1 MAGTETAAERV
12 FTPEFFQD
20 PHSVQAVLRAE
31 APAREVV
38 TPNGLRVWIVSR
50 YEEAKAVLA
59 DPAVR
64 KNSAGLRAAIA
75 RNRADV
81 RKAPNGALDLSQHML
96 SMDPP
101 DHTRLRRLVTKA
113 FTARRI
119 ERMRPR
125 IEEITAGLL
134 GRLSAGDEVDLLD
147 VFAFPLPITVISE
160 LLGVD
165 HEDRDEFRRY
175 SNSLITTTG
184 PEEARATGSWMA
196 TYFTEL
202 IAAKRAA
209 PGEDLLSALIET
221 SEDSD
226 RFSERE
232 LVSMAFLLLVAG
244 HETTVNLIGNGVLA
258 LLTNPEQLGRL
269 RADLSL
275 MPGAVEEFLRFRSP
289 VNMATF
295 RFTAE
300 PVVLGDVTIP
310 AGSVV
315 LVGLGSANR
324 DEDRFEQADRL
335 DITRPVG
342 GHLAFGHGIHYC
354 LGAPLA
360 RLEGEIAFRGL
371 LTAFPNMKLATPV
384 SELRWRASVPIHG
397 LEKLPVVL

>member
-1 MAGTETAAERV
+1 MTGTETAPDDL
-12 FTPEFFQD
+12 FSYEFFQD
-20 PHSVQAVLRAE
+20 PQSFQAALRAE
-31 APAREVV
+31 APARPVL
-38 TPNGLRVWIVSR
+38 TPNGFRVWIVTR

-59 DPAVR
+59 DPTVQKGNAGMGEVMA
-64 KNSAGLRAAIA
+64 KNRVGDNEGRPFAEEL
-75 RNRADV
+75 NH
-81 RKAPNGALDLSQHML
+81 HML
-96 SMDPP
+96 AMDPP

-119 ERMRPR
+119 EQMRPR
-125 IEEITAGLL
+125 IEKITAELL
-134 GRLSAGDEVDLLD
+134 GRLSAGDQVDLLD

-165 HEDRDEFRRY
+165 DEDRDDFRRY
-175 SNSLITTTG
+175 SNTLIASSG
-184 PEEARATGSWMA
+184 PEETRAAGVWMVN
-196 TYFTEL
+196 YFTKL
-202 IAAKRAA
+202 IAAKRAN

-226 RFSERE
+226 RFSEQE

-258 LLTNPEQLGRL
+258 LLTNPEQLARL
-269 RADLSL
+269 KADPSL
-275 MPGAVEEFLRFRSP
+275 MAGAVEEFLRFRSP
-289 VNMATF
+289 VNMSTF
-295 RFTAE
+295 RFTTE

-310 AGSVV
+310 ADSLV

-324 DEDRFEQADRL
+324 DEDRFEHADQL
-335 DITRPVG
+335 DITRPMG

-371 LTAFPNMKLATPV
+371 LAAFPDLKLAVPA
-384 SELRWRASVPIHG
+384 SQLRWRISMLVHG

>member
-1 MAGTETAAERV
+1 MTGTETAPETL

-20 PHSVQAVLRAE
+20 PQTFQAELRAE
-31 APAREVV
+31 TPARAVI
-38 TPNGLRVWIVSR
+38 TPNGFRVWVVSR

-59 DPAVR
+59 DPTVQ
-64 KNSAGLRAAIA
+64 KNTAGMREVMAGNRVGDTEA
-75 RNRADV
+75 REF
-81 RKAPNGALDLSQHML
+81 APDLSQHML

-119 ERMRPR
+119 EQMRPR
-125 IEEITAGLL
+125 IEEITAELL

-165 HEDRDEFRRY
+165 DEDREQFRRA
-175 SNSLITTTG
+175 SNTLISSGG
-184 PEEARATGSWMA
+184 PEETRAAGQWMVG
-196 TYFTEL
+196 YFTRL
-202 IAAKRAA
+202 IAAKRAE
-209 PGEDLLSALIET
+209 PGDDLLSALIET

-226 RFSERE
+226 RFSEQE

-244 HETTVNLIGNGVLA
+244 HETTVNLIGNGMLA
-258 LLTNPEQLGRL
+258 LLSHPDQLAKL
-269 RADLSL
+269 KADPSL

-289 VNMATF
+289 VNMSTF
-295 RFTAE
+295 RFTTE

-310 AGSVV
+310 ADSLV

-324 DEDRFEQADRL
+324 DEDRFEHADQL

-371 LTAFPNMKLATPV
+371 LAAFPDMKLAVAPDDLT
-384 SELRWRASVPIHG
+384 WRISILVHG

>member
-1 MAGTETAAERV
+1 MTGTETAYEL

-20 PHSVQAVLRAE
+20 PQTFQAALRAE

-38 TPNGLRVWIVSR
+38 TPNGFRVWVVTR
-50 YEEAKAVLA
+50 YDEGKAVLA
-59 DPAVR
+59 DPTVQ
-64 KNSAGLRAAIA
+64 KNSAGMREAMAKNKVDEGEA
-75 RNRADV
+75 REF
-81 RKAPNGALDLSQHML
+81 APDLSHHML

-119 ERMRPR
+119 EQMRPR
-125 IEEITAGLL
+125 IEEITAELL
-134 GRLSAGDEVDLLD
+134 AKLTAGDEVDLLD

-165 HEDRDEFRRY
+165 DEDREQFRRA
-175 SNSLITTTG
+175 SNTLIASSG
-184 PEEARATGSWMA
+184 PEETQAAGQWMA
-196 TYFTEL
+196 GYL
-202 IAAKRAA
+202 MKLVAAKRAT

-221 SEDSD
+221 SDDSD
-226 RFSERE
+226 RFSEQE

-258 LLTNPEQLGRL
+258 LLTNPDQLARL
-269 RADLSL
+269 KADPSL
-275 MPGAVEEFLRFRSP
+275 MASAVDEFLRYRSP
-289 VNMATF
+289 VNMSTF
-295 RFTAE
+295 RFTTE
-300 PVVLGDVTIP
+300 PVVLGEVTIP
-310 AGSVV
+310 ADSLV

-324 DEDRFEQADRL
+324 DENRFDNADEL
-335 DITRPVG
+335 DISRPVG

-360 RLEGEIAFRGL
+360 RLEGEIAFRAL
-371 LTAFPNMKLATPV
+371 LAAFPDLTLATAAEDLEWRV
-384 SELRWRASVPIHG
+384 SVLIHG

>member
-1 MAGTETAAERV
+1 MTGTETPIQEL

-20 PHSVQAVLRAE
+20 PQTFQAALRAE
-31 APAREVV
+31 APARPVT
-38 TPNGLRVWIVSR
+38 TPNGFRVWVISR

-59 DPAVR
+59 DPTVQ
-64 KNSAGLRAAIA
+64 KNSAGMRVAMENNKTPGHEA
-75 RNRADV
+75 REF
-81 RKAPNGALDLSQHML
+81 APDLSAHML

-119 ERMRPR
+119 EQMRPR
-125 IEEITAGLL
+125 IEEITAELL
-134 GRLSAGDEVDLLD
+134 GKLTTGDEVDLLD

-165 HEDRDEFRRY
+165 DEDREQFRRA
-175 SNSLITTTG
+175 SNTLIASSG
-184 PEEARATGSWMA
+184 AEATQAAGQWMA
-196 TYFTEL
+196 GYL
-202 IAAKRAA
+202 MKLVAAKRAN
-209 PGEDLLSALIET
+209 PGEDLLSALVET
-221 SEDSD
+221 SDDSD
-226 RFSERE
+226 RFSEQE

-244 HETTVNLIGNGVLA
+244 HETTVNLIGNGMLA
-258 LLTNPEQLGRL
+258 LLTNPDQLEKL
-269 RADLSL
+269 KADPSL
-275 MPGAVEEFLRFRSP
+275 MAGAVDEFLRFRSP
-289 VNMATF
+289 VNMSTF
-295 RFTAE
+295 RFTTE
-300 PVVLGDVTIP
+300 PVVVGDVTIP
-310 AGSVV
+310 ADQLV

-324 DEDRFEQADRL
+324 DEDRFEHADEL

-371 LTAFPNMKLATPV
+371 LKAVPDMKLAAST
-384 SELRWRASVPIHG
+384 SELEWRISILIHG

>member
-1 MAGTETAAERV
+1 MTGTETAPANL

-20 PHSVQAVLRAE
+20 PQSFQAELRAE
-31 APAREVV
+31 APAREVI
-38 TPNGLRVWIVSR
+38 TPNGFRVWVVSR
-50 YEEAKAVLA
+50 YDEAKAVLA
-59 DPAVR
+59 DPTVQ
-64 KNSAGLRAAIA
+64 KNSAGMRNAMERNKTDEGGA
-75 RNRADV
+75 REFS
-81 RKAPNGALDLSQHML
+81 PDLNAHML

-119 ERMRPR
+119 EQMRPR
-125 IEEITAGLL
+125 IEEITAELL
-134 GRLSAGDEVDLLD
+134 GRLTAGDEVDLLD

-165 HEDRDEFRRY
+165 DKDRDEFRRA
-175 SNSLITTTG
+175 SNTLIASSG
-184 PEEARATGSWMA
+184 AEETQAAGKWMA
-196 TYFTEL
+196 GYL
-202 IAAKRAA
+202 MQLVAAKRAN

-226 RFSERE
+226 RFSEQE

-244 HETTVNLIGNGVLA
+244 HETTVNLIGNGMLA
-258 LLTNPEQLGRL
+258 LLNHPEQLAKL
-269 RADLSL
+269 KADPSL
-275 MPGAVEEFLRFRSP
+275 MAGAVEEFLRFRSP
-289 VNMATF
+289 VNMSTF
-295 RFTAE
+295 RFTTE
-300 PVVLGDVTIP
+300 PVVVGDVTIP
-310 AGSVV
+310 ADSLV

-324 DEDRFEQADRL
+324 DGDRFEHADEL
-335 DITRPVG
+335 DVTRPLG

-371 LTAFPNMKLATPV
+371 LTAFPDMKLAESAAELQWRV
-384 SELRWRASVPIHG
+384 SILIHG

>member
-1 MAGTETAAERV
+1 MTGTETAPENL

-20 PHSVQAVLRAE
+20 PQSFQAALRAD

-38 TPNGLRVWIVSR
+38 TPNGFRVWVITR

-59 DPAVR
+59 DPTVQ
-64 KNSAGLRAAIA
+64 KNIAGMRVAMEKNKTHDGEA
-75 RNRADV
+75 REF
-81 RKAPNGALDLSQHML
+81 APDLSAHML

-119 ERMRPR
+119 EQMRPR
-125 IEEITAGLL
+125 IEQITAELL

-165 HEDRDEFRRY
+165 DEDRDQFRHA
-175 SNSLITTTG
+175 SNTLIANSG
-184 PEEARATGSWMA
+184 PEETQRAGQWMA
-196 TYFTEL
+196 GYL
-202 IAAKRAA
+202 MKLVAAKRAN
-209 PGEDLLSALIET
+209 PGDDLLSALVET

-226 RFSERE
+226 RFSEQE

-258 LLTNPEQLGRL
+258 LLTNPDQLAKL
-269 RADLSL
+269 KADPSL
-275 MPGAVEEFLRFRSP
+275 VAGAVEEFLRYRSP
-289 VNMATF
+289 VNMSTF
-295 RFTAE
+295 RFTTE

-310 AGSVV
+310 ADSMV

-324 DEDRFEQADRL
+324 DEDRFEHADQL

-360 RLEGEIAFRGL
+360 RLEGEIAFRNL
-371 LTAFPNMKLATPV
+371 LNAFPDLKLAAPA
-384 SELRWRASVPIHG
+384 EDLQWRISVLIHG

>member
-1 MAGTETAAERV
+1 MTGTETAPTAL

-20 PHSVQAVLRAE
+20 PQSFQAALRAE
-31 APAREVV
+31 APARPVI
-38 TPNGLRVWIVSR
+38 TPTGFRVWVVSR

-59 DPAVR
+59 DPTVQ
-64 KNSAGLRAAIA
+64 KNSAGMRDAMADNKTGDGEA
-75 RNRADV
+75 REF
-81 RKAPNGALDLSQHML
+81 APDLSHHML

-119 ERMRPR
+119 EQMRPR
-125 IEEITAGLL
+125 IEEITAELL
-134 GRLSAGDEVDLLD
+134 GKLSAGDEVDLLD

-165 HEDRDEFRRY
+165 DQDRDEFRHA
-175 SNSLITTTG
+175 SNTLIASSG
-184 PEEARATGSWMA
+184 PEETQAAGKWMA
-196 TYFTEL
+196 GYLMKLVE
-202 IAAKRAA
+202 AKRAN
-209 PGEDLLSALIET
+209 PGEDLLSALVET

-226 RFSERE
+226 RFSEQE

-258 LLTNPEQLGRL
+258 LLTNPAQLERL
-269 RADLSL
+269 KADPSL
-275 MPGAVEEFLRFRSP
+275 VAGAVEEFLRFRSP
-289 VNMATF
+289 VNMSTF
-295 RFTAE
+295 RFTTE
-300 PVVLGDVTIP
+300 PVQVGDVTIP
-310 AGSVV
+310 ADQLV

-324 DEDRFEQADRL
+324 DENRFPHADEL

-360 RLEGEIAFRGL
+360 RLEGEIAFRSL
-371 LTAFPNMKLATPV
+371 LKAFPDLKLAVSP
-384 SELRWRASVPIHG
+384 SELQWRISILIHG

>member
-1 MAGTETAAERV
+1 MTGTETPLQEL

-20 PHSVQAVLRAE
+20 PQTFQAELRAE
-31 APAREVV
+31 APARLVV
-38 TPNGLRVWIVSR
+38 TPNGFRVWVISR

-59 DPAVR
+59 DPTVQ
-64 KNSAGLRAAIA
+64 KNSAGMRVAMDKNKADDHEA
-75 RNRADV
+75 REF
-81 RKAPNGALDLSQHML
+81 APDLSQHML

-101 DHTRLRRLVTKA
+101 DHTRLRRMVTKA

-119 ERMRPR
+119 EQMRPR
-125 IEEITAGLL
+125 IEEITAELL
-134 GRLSAGDEVDLLD
+134 GKLTTGDEVDLLD

-165 HEDRDEFRRY
+165 DEDREEFRRA
-175 SNSLITTTG
+175 SNTLIASSG
-184 PEEARATGSWMA
+184 AEATQAAGQWMA
-196 TYFTEL
+196 GYLMKLVAT
-202 IAAKRAA
+202 KRAN

-221 SEDSD
+221 SDDSD
-226 RFSERE
+226 RFSEQE

-258 LLTNPEQLGRL
+258 LLTNPEQLERL
-269 RADLSL
+269 KADPSL
-275 MPGAVEEFLRFRSP
+275 MAGAVDEFLRFRSP
-289 VNMATF
+289 VNMSTF
-295 RFTAE
+295 RFTTE
-300 PVVLGDVTIP
+300 PVVVGDVTIP
-310 AGSVV
+310 ADQLV

-324 DEDRFEQADRL
+324 DEDRFEHADEL

-371 LTAFPNMKLATPV
+371 LKAFPDLKLAAST
-384 SELRWRASVPIHG
+384 SELQWRISILIHG

>member
-1 MAGTETAAERV
+1 MTGTETPLDEL

-20 PHSVQAVLRAE
+20 PQSFQAALRAE
-31 APAREVV
+31 APARPVI
-38 TPNGLRVWIVSR
+38 TPNGFRVWLVNR

-59 DPAVR
+59 DPTVQ
-64 KNSAGLRAAIA
+64 KSSAGM
-75 RNRADV
+75 
-81 RKAPNGALDLSQHML
+81 GAVMDKNNVSGGEGRPFAQELNQHML
-96 SMDPP
+96 AMDPP

-119 ERMRPR
+119 EQMRPR
-125 IEEITAGLL
+125 IEQITADLIAEMT
-134 GRLSAGDEVDLLD
+134 AGDQVDLLD

-165 HEDRDEFRRY
+165 HEDRDEFRRH
-175 SNSLITTTG
+175 SNTLIASSG
-184 PEEARATGSWMA
+184 PEETRTAGIWMV
-196 TYFTEL
+196 TYFTKL
-202 IAAKRAA
+202 IAAKREN

-226 RFSERE
+226 RFSEQE

-258 LLTNPEQLGRL
+258 LLTNPEQLARL
-269 RADLSL
+269 KADPSL
-275 MPGAVEEFLRFRSP
+275 MAGAVEEFLRYRSP
-289 VNMATF
+289 VNMSTF
-295 RFTAE
+295 RYTTT
-300 PVVLGDVTIP
+300 PVDLGEVTIP
-310 AGSVV
+310 ADSLV
-315 LVGLGSANR
+315 LVSLGSANR
-324 DEDRFEQADRL
+324 DEDRFENADEL

-371 LTAFPNMKLATPV
+371 LAAFPDMKLAVPAG
-384 SELRWRASVPIHG
+384 ELRWRISMLVHG

>member
-1 MAGTETAAERV
+1 MTGTETPLQEL

-20 PHSVQAVLRAE
+20 PQTFQAALRAE
-31 APAREVV
+31 APAKLVV
-38 TPNGLRVWIVSR
+38 TPNGFRVWVISR

-59 DPAVR
+59 DPTVQ
-64 KNSAGLRAAIA
+64 KNSAGMRVAMDGNKTDDHEA
-75 RNRADV
+75 REF
-81 RKAPNGALDLSQHML
+81 APDLSQHML

-101 DHTRLRRLVTKA
+101 DHTRLRRMVTKA

-119 ERMRPR
+119 EQMRPR
-125 IEEITAGLL
+125 IEEITAELL
-134 GRLSAGDEVDLLD
+134 GKLTTGDEVDLLD

-165 HEDRDEFRRY
+165 DEDREQFRRA
-175 SNSLITTTG
+175 SNTLIASSG
-184 PEEARATGSWMA
+184 AEATQAAGQWMA
-196 TYFTEL
+196 GYL
-202 IAAKRAA
+202 MKLVAAKRAT

-221 SEDSD
+221 SDDSD
-226 RFSERE
+226 RFSEQE

-258 LLTNPEQLGRL
+258 LLTNPEQLERL
-269 RADLSL
+269 KADPSL
-275 MPGAVEEFLRFRSP
+275 MAGAVDEFLRFRSP
-289 VNMATF
+289 VNMSTF
-295 RFTAE
+295 RFTTE
-300 PVVLGDVTIP
+300 PVVVGDVTIP
-310 AGSVV
+310 ADQLV

-324 DEDRFEQADRL
+324 DEDRFEHADEL

-371 LTAFPNMKLATPV
+371 LKAFPDLKLAAST
-384 SELRWRASVPIHG
+384 SELQWRISILIHG

>member
-1 MAGTETAAERV
+1 MTGTETAPAEL

-20 PHSVQAVLRAE
+20 PQSFQAELRADT
-31 APAREVV
+31 PARAVV
-38 TPNGLRVWIVSR
+38 TPNGFRVWIVSR

-59 DPAVR
+59 DPTVQ
-64 KNSAGLRAAIA
+64 KNSAGMREAMAKNKTTGAEA
-75 RNRADV
+75 REF
-81 RKAPNGALDLSQHML
+81 APDLSAHML

-119 ERMRPR
+119 EQMRPR
-125 IEEITAGLL
+125 IEEITAELL
-134 GRLSAGDEVDLLD
+134 GKLSAGDEVDLLD

-165 HEDRDEFRRY
+165 DEDREQFRRA
-175 SNSLITTTG
+175 SNTLIASSG
-184 PEEARATGSWMA
+184 PEETQQAGQWMA
-196 TYFTEL
+196 GYFAKL
-202 IAAKRAA
+202 IAAKRAN

-226 RFSERE
+226 RFSEQE

-244 HETTVNLIGNGVLA
+244 HETTVNLIGNGMLA
-258 LLTNPEQLGRL
+258 LLTNPEQLAL
-269 RADLSL
+269 LQADPSL
-275 MPGAVEEFLRFRSP
+275 MASAVDEFLRFRSP
-289 VNMATF
+289 VNMSTF
-295 RFTAE
+295 RFTTE
-300 PVVLGDVTIP
+300 PVVLGEVTIP
-310 AGSVV
+310 AESMV

-324 DEDRFEQADRL
+324 DENHFEHADQL

-371 LTAFPNMKLATPV
+371 LKAFPDMKLAA
-384 SELRWRASVPIHG
+384 SAAELQWRISILIHG